1 VTDMEGISLGTGVFY
16 LLAGF
21 AVLGA
26 GGVACSQNI
35 VYSALSLMLSFLGVA
50 GLYVFLHA
58 EFVAGIQVLIYV
70 GGVLVLTLFAVML
83 TQGIRDVEV
92 SNASVSRPLG
102 LVVVLAAFGVL
113 FRTFGEAVWFAGE
126 PRTMESSTYGV
137 GDALLGPYVLPFEVA
152 SVVLL
157 TVLIGA
163 VVLSRKEVAEADSR
177 PERAG

>member
-1 VTDMEGISLGTGVFY
+1 MTAMETFSLSTGVFY
-16 LLAGF
+16 LLAAL

-26 GGVACSQNI
+26 GGVAFSQNI
-35 VYSALSLMLSFLGVA
+35 VYSALSLMLSFFGVA

-92 SNASVSRPLG
+92 SNVSFTRPLG
-102 LVVVLAAFGVL
+102 FALTAAVFVVL
-113 FRTFGEAVWFAGE
+113 FRTYLAAAWYAGARGEMA
-126 PRTMESSTYGV
+126 SSTYGV
-137 GDALLGPYVLPFEVA
+137 GNALLGPYVLPFEVA

-157 TVLIGA
+157 TVLIGV
-163 VVLSRKEVAEADSR
+163 VVLSRKEVG
-177 PERAG
+177 EREGREG